1 MYTESNSSQWSLK
14 VLIGTS
20 TGYIT
25 NDIIS
30 LASLFVKAALSVSRL
45 FFFFLTVTHDAIDLA
60 IFISG

>member
-30 LASLFVKAALSVSRL
+30 LASLFVNDCSRL
-45 FFFFLTVTHDAIDLA
+45 FFFFLTVTHNAIDLA